1 MTDSKICQKNSRE
14 YWQGINADIEGMLG
28 GFAHISDIDLKGS
41 KRFLDSMNVGE
52 NHNMLTRA
60 VDCGAGNPQFA
71 FLLNIALNPAHRHF
85 GLLVNSQ
92 LTVGICLCSIGRI
105 TKGLLLGL
113 AKTVDIVEPIVKF
126 SNVLKG
132 TKGVGEIY
140 SVGLED
146 WSPTTKY
153 DLVWNQW
160 CLGHLTD
167 TQLLVHL
174 KKCAEILTPGGFIV
188 VKENLSTTQEDVFD
202 DLDSSVTRTE
212 EKFLELFERSG
223 LELRKMQTQK
233 GFPKGLY
240 PVKTFALASNKI
252 C

>member
-1 MTDSKICQKNSRE
+1 MTDAKISKKHARE
-14 YWQGINADIEGMLG
+14 YWQGINADNEGMLG
-28 GFAHISDIDLKGS
+28 GFAYISEIDLKGS
-41 KRFLDSMNVGE
+41 RRFLNSLDVGE
-52 NHNMLTRA
+52 DYTKLKRA
-60 VDCGAGNPQFA
+60 VDCGAGY
-71 FLLNIALNPAHRHF
+71 F
-85 GLLVNSQ
+85 GLMVNLQ

-113 AKTVDIVEPIVKF
+113 AETVDIVEPIVKF

-167 TQLLVHL
+167 AQLLTHL
-174 KKCAEILTPGGFIV
+174 KKCAEILTPGGLIV
-188 VKENLSTTQEDVFD
+188 VKENLSTSQEDVFD
-202 DLDSSVTRTE
+202 DLDSSVTRVSRTE
-212 EKFLELFERSG
+212 EKFLELFERTG
-223 LELRKMQTQK
+223 LKLRKMQTQK

>member
-14 YWQGINADIEGMLG
+14 YWQGINADMEGMLG

-60 VDCGAGNPQFA
+60 VDCGAG
-71 FLLNIALNPAHRHF
+71 
-85 GLLVNSQ
+85 
-92 LTVGICLCSIGRI
+92 IGRI

-167 TQLLVHL
+167 TQLLAHL

-188 VKENLSTTQEDVFD
+188 VKENLSSSQEDVFD

-223 LELRKMQTQK
+223 LELRKMQTQE

>member
-28 GFAHISDIDLKGS
+28 GFARISDIDLRGS

-60 VDCGAGNPQFA
+60 VDCGAG
-71 FLLNIALNPAHRHF
+71 HF

-167 TQLLVHL
+167 TQLLTHL
-174 KKCAEILTPGGFIV
+174 KKCAEILTPGGFVV
-188 VKENLSTTQEDVFD
+188 VKENLSTSQEDVFD